1 MEDVN
6 LLPLNQ
12 FIWPRFNFIA
22 QDRNLSDENTG
33 LSLYTGEE
41 EILISGNRYSLR
53 EHNDPGSIYLFNDPE
68 FLSQSSWIDLD
79 GNITKED
86 GSAPLNGE
94 QGNQSGDDLISNFQL
109 VDYNGNFSLWDQ
121 YQRDYSVALLSD
133 TQGQYVLIQDRNLD
147 DGNDG
152 TDTLRNVNEIFFQ
165 NGEIV
170 ALSPLNSWGGY
181 NPNYPFSNPQFL
193 SQSSWIDLDGNVTRD
208 DGSSPLYGEQGNQSG
223 DDLILG
229 FNEVAYWDSGDQW
242 SNNSALSIAR
252 LRDEQGDYF
261 IVQDRSDSPDNQ
273 GTDTLRRVDTLNING
288 AQWDLTGFGQGDYY
302 FADQNYS
309 NKDIWID
316 LDGNVALIDSYG
328 NPIPTGPGMQ
338 GNQSGDDLILGFNEV
353 AYWDSGDQWSNNSAL
368 SIARLRDEQ
377 GD

>member
-12 FIWPRFNFIA
+12 FSWPRFNFIA
-22 QDRNLSDENTG
+22 QDRNLSDGNTG

-68 FLSQSSWIDLD
+68 FSSQSSWIDLD

-181 NPNYPFSNPQFL
+181 NPNYLFSNPQFL

-208 DGSSPLYGEQGNQSG
+208 DDSSPLYGEQGNQSG
-223 DDLILG
+223 DDLIIG
-229 FNEVAYWDSGDQW
+229 F
-242 SNNSALSIAR
+242 
-252 LRDEQGDYF
+252 
-261 IVQDRSDSPDNQ
+261 DRVSYSDSAEN
-273 GTDTLRRVDTLNING
+273 
-288 AQWDLTGFGQGDYY
+288 
-302 FADQNYS
+302 
-309 NKDIWID
+309 
-316 LDGNVALIDSYG
+316 
-328 NPIPTGPGMQ
+328 
-338 GNQSGDDLILGFNEV
+338 
-353 AYWDSGDQWSNNSAL
+353 
-368 SIARLRDEQ
+368 
-377 GD
+377 